1 MPKSYQF
8 TEEQIEEL
16 KMAKKANKNKNV
28 DKRLEALLMRAA
40 KIKRKAVC
48 EKTGFCKQYITD
60 LTAKYHQNGL
70 SAIVGNHYAGNHR
83 NMSYHEESA
92 LLSRFEEQA
101 QKGQLVEISA
111 IAAAYEEKVGHT
123 IGGSQIYYVLARHGF
138 RKVMPRSKHPN
149 SATPE
154 AIEASKKLTR
164 EWKNQEQTYPIELSV

>member
-8 TEEQIEEL
+8 SQKQIREL
-16 KMAKKANKNKNV
+16 ETAKKANKNKTI

-40 KIKRKAVC
+40 KVKREDVC
-48 EKTGFCKQYITD
+48 KKTGFCKQYITD
-60 LTAKYHQNGL
+60 LTAKYQQDGL
-70 SAIVGNHYAGNHR
+70 TAIIGNHYAGNRR
-83 NMSYHEESA
+83 NMSFEEESA
-92 LLSRFEEQA
+92 LLAEFEAQA
-101 QKGQLVEISA
+101 EKGQLVEISA

-123 IGGSQIYYVLARHGF
+123 IGGSQIYYVLARHGY

-164 EWKNQEQTYPIELSV
+164 E